1 MRYTYAEQAAH
12 YRQAAR
18 DRGCT
23 CPDLMAPHTH
33 LLECPL
39 YEVPGGVPEGLHDH
53 RDSQAADVIDGASP
67 PDPRTVSG
75 RRETMPGEGGS
86 HSPQGE
92 RASYSPGAWER
103 EEDHALE
110 RHVQEERDLGDMSDW
125 RRR

>member
-75 RRETMPGEGGS
+75 RRETMPEGRSSRYEEGS
-86 HSPQGE
+86 PS
-92 RASYSPGAWER
+92 GAWER